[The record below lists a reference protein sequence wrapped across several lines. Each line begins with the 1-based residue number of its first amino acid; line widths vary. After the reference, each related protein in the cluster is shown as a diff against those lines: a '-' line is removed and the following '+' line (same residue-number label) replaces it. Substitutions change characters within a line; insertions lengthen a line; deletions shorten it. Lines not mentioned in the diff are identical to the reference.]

1 MQEHLERAN
10 ADLAELRT
18 SLQEKNNEN
27 ERVAREHASIVREL
41 KNNVRLCVSRVEGS

>member
-1 MQEHLERAN
+1 MQERLTRAN
-10 ADLAELRT
+10 AELAELKT

-41 KNNVRLCVSRVEGS
+41 KNNVRLRGSRVEGS